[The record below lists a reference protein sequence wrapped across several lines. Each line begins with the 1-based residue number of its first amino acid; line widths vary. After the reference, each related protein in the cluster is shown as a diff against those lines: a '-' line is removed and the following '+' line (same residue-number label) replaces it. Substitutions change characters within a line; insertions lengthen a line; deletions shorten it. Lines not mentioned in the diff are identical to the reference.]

1 MGFFSRPLQR
11 GEEPGRDGADAQTL
25 HGLGSGSCLGG
36 QAGLAEIC
44 QIHPEFPRRKK
55 GDLQNSLLREPPDSA
70 VSKARQI
77 QPRRKTPPKERL
89 RQFVAR
95 CLENSRESIC
105 ARATDLLPPL
115 GEGVEEVGDRL
126 EGFFQLP
133 WRLPRGE
140 QHGKELLCTERQGW
154 IFSSHGKGSS
164 WFMHRGR
171 VHVLAERKEGE
182 KVILEVRNFL
192 GPLPWPS
199 RTFGRAS
206 KSCKSSREQ
215 NFPPPLSHPSPVSA
229 GYNLQLFPLRPPA
242 GLGTPEERFS
252 PLFQGHEL
260 LS

>member
-77 QPRRKTPPKERL
+77 QPRRKTPPKDRL

-126 EGFFQLP
+126 EGFFQA
-133 WRLPRGE
+133 G
-140 QHGKELLCTERQGW
+140 GV
-154 IFSSHGKGSS
+154 FSSFPGGCLGENNTARSS
-164 WFMHRGR
+164 CARGR
-171 VHVLAERKEGE
+171 DRDG
-182 KVILEVRNFL
+182 F
-192 GPLPWPS
+192 
-199 RTFGRAS
+199 
-206 KSCKSSREQ
+206 
-215 NFPPPLSHPSPVSA
+215 
-229 GYNLQLFPLRPPA
+229 FPLKAREAA
-242 GLGTPEERFS
+242 GSCTKGEFMSWQR
-252 PLFQGHEL
+252 GRKVKR
-260 LS
+260 

>member
-1 MGFFSRPLQR
+1 MGFFSRPLQN

-77 QPRRKTPPKERL
+77 QPRRKTPPKDRL

-126 EGFFQLP
+126 EGFFQAGGVFPASLEAASG
-133 WRLPRGE
+133 R
-140 QHGKELLCTERQGW
+140 TTRQGAP
-154 IFSSHGKGSS
+154 
-164 WFMHRGR
+164 
-171 VHVLAERKEGE
+171 VHEGE
-182 KVILEVRNFL
+182 TGMDFFL
-192 GPLPWPS
+192 S
-199 RTFGRAS
+199 RQGKQLVHAQRAS
-206 KSCKSSREQ
+206 SCPGREE
-215 NFPPPLSHPSPVSA
+215 
-229 GYNLQLFPLRPPA
+229 GR
-242 GLGTPEERFS
+242 
-252 PLFQGHEL
+252 
-260 LS
+260 